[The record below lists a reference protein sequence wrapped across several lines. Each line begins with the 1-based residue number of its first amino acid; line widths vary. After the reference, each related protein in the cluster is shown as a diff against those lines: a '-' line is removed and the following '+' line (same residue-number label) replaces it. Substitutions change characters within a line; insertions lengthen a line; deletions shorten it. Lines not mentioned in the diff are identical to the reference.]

1 MSPATFRT
9 FFAIFLIAHGLMT
22 MSLSTVPVPAPG
34 ALHTPYFPA
43 WWRNNVDSTWPA
55 SRLGIPVGI
64 IRIVGSSL
72 WMAVLVCFAAAGA
85 GLLGLPSLSS
95 LWQFFAAAG
104 GIISL
109 ILLALYWHPWLVL
122 GILINVGILGGV
134 FTGWFT
140 RWFPTQ

>member
-1 MSPATFRT
+1 MSPATVRT

-22 MSLSTVPVPAPG
+22 MSLSTVPVPALG

-43 WWRNNVDSTWPA
+43 WWRDNVDNTWPA

-85 GLLGLPSLSS
+85 GLLGLPGLNS
-95 LWQFFAAAG
+95 LWQIFAAAG
-104 GIISL
+104 AFNSL
-109 ILLALYWHPWLVL
+109 ILLALYWHPWLFIGL
-122 GILINVGILGGV
+122 LLNISILVSI
-134 FTGWFT
+134 FAGWFT